1 MRPPPT
7 RYKVVERGRRL
18 EVIDTLTGQ
27 PASSSVPLPLAGGAR
42 GGDIGAPAR
51 DLSAPPIPPP
61 SGRGAQPGSAGLD
74 SGTFV
79 TRRWYDDKAPRT
91 IRMNYSNRARLTNLR
106 YGIAVAVALLVVL
119 AFMFWPFALI
129 LVAAV
134 TLNPKIRTQIR
145 TGITRWIDGFDQAA

>member
-18 EVIDTLTGQ
+18 EVIDTLTGEPVSRS
-27 PASSSVPLPLAGGAR
+27 PAPLPLAGAR
-42 GGDIGAPAR
+42 GGEVGPGPR
-51 DLSAPPIPPP
+51 DLSAPPSAP
-61 SGRGAQPGSAGLD
+61 SASGGRGGSAGID
-74 SGTFV
+74 SNSFV

-106 YGIAVAVALLVVL
+106 YGIAVAAALLVVL
-119 AFMFWPFALI
+119 AFLFWPFALI
-129 LVAAV
+129 LVVAV

-145 TGITRWIDGFDQAA
+145 GSITSWIDGFDQAA

>member
-18 EVIDTLTGQ
+18 EVIDTLTGKS
-27 PASSSVPLPLAGGAR
+27 ASSSVSLPLAGVKGGGVGA
-42 GGDIGAPAR
+42 APR
-51 DLSAPPIPPP
+51 DLSAPPA
-61 SGRGAQPGSAGLD
+61 SGRRAQAGSAGLD
-74 SGTFV
+74 SGAFV

-91 IRMNYSNRARLTNLR
+91 IRMNYVNRARLTNLR

-119 AFMFWPFALI
+119 AFLFWPFAMI
-129 LVAAV
+129 LVVLV
-134 TLNPKIRTQIR
+134 TMNPKIRTQIR

>member
-18 EVIDTLTGQ
+18 EVIDTLTGE
-27 PASSSVPLPLAGGAR
+27 PVSRSSAPLPLAGAR
-42 GGDIGAPAR
+42 GEVGPGPR
-51 DLSAPPIPPP
+51 DLSAPPSPA
-61 SGRGAQPGSAGLD
+61 SGRGAQAGSAGLD

-119 AFMFWPFALI
+119 AFLFWPFALV
-129 LVAAV
+129 LVFVVIA
-134 TLNPKIRTQIR
+134 NPKIRTQIR
-145 TGITRWIDGFDQAA
+145 TGITRWIDGFDQA

>member
-18 EVIDTLTGQ
+18 EVIDTWSGE
-27 PASSSVPLPLAGGAR
+27 PVSRSSAPLPLAGAR
-42 GGDIGAPAR
+42 GGEVGPGPR
-51 DLSAPPIPPP
+51 DLSAPPA
-61 SGRGAQPGSAGLD
+61 SGRGAQAGSAGLD

-129 LVAAV
+129 LVFLV
-134 TLNPKIRTQIR
+134 TANPKIRTQIR
-145 TGITRWIDGFDQAA
+145 TAITRWIDGFDQAA

>member
-18 EVIDTLTGQ
+18 EVIDTWTGQ
-27 PASSSVPLPLAGGAR
+27 SASSSVPLPLAGVR
-42 GGDIGAPAR
+42 GGDFGTAPR
-51 DLSAPPIPPP
+51 DLSAPPA
-61 SGRGAQPGSAGLD
+61 SGRHAQTCSAGLD

-91 IRMNYSNRARLTNLR
+91 IRMNYSSRARLNNLR

-119 AFMFWPFALI
+119 AFLFWPLALV
-129 LVAAV
+129 LVVAV
-134 TLNPKIRTQIR
+134 TMNPKIRMQIR
-145 TGITRWIDGFDQAA
+145 AGITRWIDGFDQAA